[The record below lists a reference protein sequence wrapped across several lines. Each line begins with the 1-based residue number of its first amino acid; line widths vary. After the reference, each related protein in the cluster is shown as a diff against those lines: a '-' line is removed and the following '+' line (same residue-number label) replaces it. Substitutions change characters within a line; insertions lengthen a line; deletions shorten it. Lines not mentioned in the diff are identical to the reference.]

1 MWNKWI
7 NWTERKICIC
17 HSFHSLCFHFHF
29 QCPHTEFFYKDG
41 YWTSLSSSKIT
52 LPIYFLWCSLRFII
66 FSYNFCVINFFFLGY
81 LVGCQIT
88 SDSVI
93 YIVLSLSLLI
103 VYSACSNLFC
113 TFFFLHLVHFH
124 FVCTFKWQN

>member
-17 HSFHSLCFHFHF
+17 HPFHSLCFHFHF

-52 LPIYFLWCSLRFII
+52 LPIHFLWCSLRFII
-66 FSYNFCVINFFFLGY
+66 FSYNFVWLTSFFLVIQLLPNY
-81 LVGCQIT
+81 IRL
-88 SDSVI
+88 SDLHCPVSKFTYCLLCLLKSVL
-93 YIVLSLSLLI
+93 YI
-103 VYSACSNLFC
+103 
-113 TFFFLHLVHFH
+113 FFLRLVHFN